1 MKNRK
6 FNKLIALFISISI
19 GVGCLS
25 PTPFVRAEETAEISI
40 PQQQG
45 EVSAS
50 YPTEQPEGEAASV
63 PTQHPEGEAASVPT
77 QHPEGEAT
85 SVPTQH
91 PEGEATSVPIQQP
104 EGEATSVPTQ
114 QPEETAASVPT
125 ELPEETETPTA
136 SEDDS
141 LSYVLGRP
149 MTEEEIERQKAAVPS
164 CLPELPEEET
174 VEDYD
179 TDISFYT
186 EIPSQYD
193 SRDYGYVATDVRS
206 QSPYGS
212 CWTYASIASMESS
225 LLMQG
230 IEDKDSID
238 LSEWHLAYFSTH
250 TGSDKLGNTTGDYVK
265 KKSGTGYMDLGG
277 NALMATVALANWK
290 GAVRESDYPG
300 SSDRETLDA
309 AGEALTPDDAWRGD
323 TYRLQDCYM
332 VPAANRE
339 AVKQLIMSNGSV
351 YSSYY
356 HVDSYYN
363 YQSAAYYCTESRQNH
378 AITVIGW
385 DDTYSRNNFKIKP
398 EQNGAWLCKNSWG
411 SYFGLSGYFY
421 ISYEDTSFN
430 IGNVAAFAGRAIRK
444 EENNYYY
451 SGGVHY
457 GTYVYTN
464 GIAQCYEAKAN
475 PDGAEVLTGVGFHTL
490 SSGIGYQV
498 QVYRNPVMVDGVV
511 KDPTSGEP
519 VWEEAECGE
528 TSFAGYHTIEFSD
541 EVFVEEGDWFSV
553 VILFNKSVELF
564 MDATFSMS
572 NGYEYLYESVNV
584 ANPGESFFKQQ
595 YNPYYIDL
603 YESREGSYT
612 PRMNVITE
620 NVDKE
625 AFINLYQR
633 MTDGSNSLLGEYTS
647 IDAVINE
654 LQVAGSKDKEYIIEL
669 TRDTQLRKQLALPD
683 NVGKLTVTGSLDTEE
698 QVQLVIKSD
707 GDEEIKGYSDLEIR
721 NLSIRGNLCQMSG
734 DTALII
740 NGAVNVSGNVTSE
753 DFRMEKGSRCD
764 IGGELKV
771 NGRTELN
778 GGSEEGEKI
787 RLEAHSIYLNNTDM
801 FYAEIKGH
809 ENFQIDGTL
818 VSGTSN
824 NKLVTYQRFDT
835 AGDVIGVYLCV
846 NKAVVLDDEKNPI
859 EISVLTEQGYPWL
872 KDSPAAG
879 GILVN
884 ASQTEA
890 VSFCPS
896 EQNCAE
902 SRPRLMKK
910 GSAIYVYYSKEVPI
924 EVFLSENGKEQLLAN
939 FTDLEQAVKY
949 VDGRKDKSTSYV
961 ISLYDDIGNEKGM
974 KLNLPSYAGLVTLRS
989 GNTDETIKVRVN
1001 NSITLKTDTVI
1012 EGIEFE
1018 VTTSSK
1024 TMNISGTKQ
1033 SLFWRNS
1040 KMAEDSRINNVN
1052 LASLSVQ
1059 EESTFDIWGKS
1070 NIGTLQLGTA
1080 SILKIMG
1087 QNTVIINIGDYMPYE
1102 SKGGESTLYV
1112 GMNAGVVIKGEV
1124 CSEEEGRLLI
1134 EKAGAREIEKLSDIK
1149 NENQYLIA
1157 ENAAAS
1163 VFAFGNSDAVGVKHE
1178 KGIYQG
1184 TQENIA
1190 NGLIQ
1195 VKLEEKN
1202 NSQNYSYYIDWYQ
1215 AVREINYLGN
1225 PEADYEMSVL
1235 SDISYTKRLDEKGK
1249 EIKTTGAFNLPAMN
1263 KCNSFTVKGNNHKVS
1278 YARIDVVNN
1287 RTVLEELY
1295 LLPQN
1300 DKIDL
1305 TLKSNKKGD
1314 GTLLLKHVQHE
1325 ESVSTLFRNITGSDK
1340 KTMLC
1345 LTDDTEITAA
1355 GNVKGIGTLCIGA
1368 DEDEQVSGD
1377 GRLLVSGALSVG
1389 LLNISSSMPGSLENS
1404 VAIVTGQMN
1413 AEKLNGQ
1420 NGVLAIRQTSA
1431 KNVAPLGKVTGISG
1445 RSTDEPLTVLV
1456 LKPDITSVNL
1466 YYQRINGK
1474 DIPFIEQM
1482 EGVPLIQAPGLSA
1495 DIITTAQVEET
1506 EAGYAI
1512 KQLNDVVRYKD
1523 ATGYIYAGKKEKF
1536 AICIKARKQDGTEF
1550 KSYAE
1555 NWYEAV
1561 RDLDKMGNS
1570 YPVYELQLLE
1580 SRVYYTGWDSK
1591 NAEERPDT
1599 LRLPS
1604 KVKGT
1609 LIICNAE
1616 NVTAELNYKHD
1627 MKIPDH
1633 LTLEWK
1639 NLSFVQINNKGEQ
1652 TTCGIRIG
1660 NAGTLALKD
1669 FGTKH
1674 IDLGTVTASRG
1685 SLVLENSSIDLAGKA
1700 DIQNLFVNGG
1710 ENTVQ
1715 AKGELNLQNVRGLD
1729 QTGQVILETTSR
1741 YKGAGA
1747 KKQMIQL
1754 SQIAVTGEIAGNAE
1768 VKLRMVKDTGE
1779 NYEAE
1784 EIMLLTGEKPSL
1796 LKRLMKV
1803 TGNAADG
1810 RIKLIA
1816 GDGGNIEENTGHLI
1830 TQGDGIYLIKESP
1843 VIKVTSSGGMTD
1855 GYIGY
1860 FSSWQSALEAVST
1873 SVKRD
1878 LTMGKDNQKEYQII
1892 FLKETGQAVGGKIP
1906 SNVKKLS
1913 VMNSSDNTRMKLWV
1927 KGDLGFGGKNGIL
1940 TFENM
1945 DLTVSGKVNGY
1956 QLNLT
1961 QSSLSAAGDVSTKKM
1976 ELNESLLEASNI
1988 TIGEEAWLNGGVLKA
2003 AVNDVPNS
2011 GRLKVNKLIAAGDQ
2025 NRDNNLIAKVNA
2037 KGISQITVDG
2047 AAYSEGSDTNGF
2059 YIELMQNRSC
2069 TTPALWKEDMLLLTA
2084 RKADSS
2090 IFLPKEQEASGTTA
2104 ILYKKNGG
2112 IRYTESGEMGVV
2124 LKDETQDENTLFR
2137 GSTLL
2142 LGIEDAMTEIN
2153 NRKEKN
2159 AVYRIVLLKDQEV
2172 RNAKQEYKRLVMPS
2186 MAQRIIIEGETSL
2199 STEPKKISYL
2209 GRMDIKGEV
2218 VFKNVNLITYKRS
2231 GKGYKQEGQ
2240 ALKTGKMNLTC
2251 EDQVTI
2257 CGDADIYMLEL
2268 EEEAKLSMKGTLKVN
2283 RIDYKKDSSII
2294 IEKGNPITLAG
2305 NMIAVTQD
2313 SSITVILNTRR
2324 NINSTQIIKIT
2335 ALFRRPDLQ
2344 GIMVRNLNSSEKYYI
2359 YREGRN
2365 VYAGM
2370 KL

>member
-1 MKNRK
+1 MKNRR
-6 FNKLIALFISISI
+6 FCKLLALFMSISI
-19 GVGCLS
+19 GVGCLT
-25 PTPFVRAEETAEISI
+25 PTPIVRAEEPKE
-40 PQQQG
+40 
-45 EVSAS
+45 EV
-50 YPTEQPEGEAASV
+50 
-63 PTQHPEGEAASVPT
+63 
-77 QHPEGEAT
+77 T
-85 SVPTQH
+85 S
-91 PEGEATSVPIQQP
+91 
-104 EGEATSVPTQ
+104 
-114 QPEETAASVPT
+114 
-125 ELPEETETPTA
+125 ELPEETATA
-136 SEDDS
+136 SPSGSPEETGKAEPTESPEETETAEPTESPEEEGTAEPTESPEETATASPSGLPEEITTAVPTESPEETETAEPTPSSVPEAGDLD
-141 LSYVLGRP
+141 YILGRP
-149 MTEEEIERQKAAVPS
+149 MTEEEVEKQKEAVPAY
-164 CLPELPEEET
+164 LPELPKEET
-174 VEDYD
+174 VEDYHAD
-179 TDISFYT
+179 FSFYAET
-186 EIPSQYD
+186 PSQYD

-212 CWTYASIASMESS
+212 CWTYASIASLESS

-230 IEDKDSID
+230 VEDKDSID

-265 KKSGTGYMDLGG
+265 EKSGTRYMDLGG
-277 NALMATVALANWK
+277 NALMATVALSNWK
-290 GAVRESDYPG
+290 GAVKESDYPG

-309 AGEALTPDDAWRGD
+309 AGEALTPEDAWTGD
-323 TYRLQDCYM
+323 TYHLQDCYM
-332 VPAANRE
+332 APASDRK
-339 AVKQLIMSNGSV
+339 AVKQLIMANGSV
-351 YSSYY
+351 YGSYY

-363 YQSAAYYCTESRQNH
+363 YETAAYYCPESYQNH

-385 DDTYSRNNFKIKP
+385 DDTYSKNNFKVKP
-398 EQNGAWLCKNSWG
+398 EQDGAWLCKNSWG
-411 SYFGLSGYFY
+411 PYFGMSGYFY
-421 ISYEDTSFN
+421 ISYYDVSFN
-430 IGNVAAFAGRAIRK
+430 NGNVAAFVGRSIR
-444 EENNYYY
+444 EGENNYYY

-457 GTYVYTN
+457 GTYVYTY
-464 GIAQCYEAKAN
+464 GVAQCYEAKAN

-519 VWEEAECGE
+519 VWEEAESGE
-528 TSFAGYHTIEFSD
+528 TSFAGYHTIEFSN
-541 EVFVEEGDWFSV
+541 EVPVEEGDWFSV
-553 VILFNKSVELF
+553 VISFDKSVELF
-564 MDATFSMS
+564 MDTTFSMS
-572 NGYEYLYESVNV
+572 NGYEYVYESVNV

-625 AFINLYQR
+625 ASINLYQR
-633 MTDGSNSLLGEYTS
+633 MADGSNLLLGEYAS
-647 IDAVINE
+647 IESVIRE
-654 LQVAGSKDKEYIIEL
+654 LKAAGSKDNEYVIEL
-669 TRDTQLRKQLALPD
+669 TKDIRVRNKLELPD
-683 NVGKLTVTGSLDTEE
+683 NVGKLMITGPLNSED
-698 QVQLVIKSD
+698 QVQLITKS
-707 GDEEIKGYSDLEIR
+707 GAEEEIKGYSDLEIR
-721 NLSIRGNLCQMSG
+721 NLSIQGSLYEVPG
-734 DTALII
+734 DTAII
-740 NGAVNVSGNVTSE
+740 VYGNVSVSGNVTSE
-753 DFRMEKGSRCD
+753 DFRIEKGSQCD
-764 IGGELKV
+764 IRGKLEV

-778 GGSEEGEKI
+778 GGSEEGEQI

-801 FYAEIKGH
+801 FYAEIKGY
-809 ENFQIDGTL
+809 ENFQINGTL
-818 VSGTSN
+818 VSGTPD
-824 NKLVTYQRFDT
+824 NKLITYQKLDT
-835 AGDVIGVYLCV
+835 AGGVIGVYLCV
-846 NKAVVLDDEKNPI
+846 NKAVVLDDDKNPI
-859 EISVLTEQGYPWL
+859 EISVLNEQGYPWL
-872 KDSPAAG
+872 KDSPAAA

-884 ASQTEA
+884 AGQADA
-890 VSFCPS
+890 VSFCAS

-910 GSAIYVYYSKEVPI
+910 GTGIYVYYSKEAPV
-924 EVFLSENGKEQLLAN
+924 EVFLSENGKEQSLAN

-949 VDGRKDKSTSYV
+949 VDGRKDKSASYM

-974 KLNLPSYAGLVTLRS
+974 KLNLPTYAGMVTLRS
-989 GNTDETIKVRVN
+989 GNADEIIKIRLN
-1001 NSITLKTDTVI
+1001 NSITLKTDTAF

-1018 VTTSSK
+1018 VITSSK

-1033 SLFWRNS
+1033 SLFWSNS
-1040 KMAEDSRINNVN
+1040 EMAEDSRINNVN
-1052 LASLSVQ
+1052 LAGLSVQ
-1059 EESTFDIWGKS
+1059 EGSTFDIWGKS

-1080 SILKIMG
+1080 SALKVMG
-1087 QNTVIINIGDYMPYE
+1087 QNTVITNIRDYIPYE
-1102 SKGGESTLYV
+1102 GKGDESTLYV
-1112 GMNAGVVIKGEV
+1112 GMNAGVTIKGEV
-1124 CSEEEGRLLI
+1124 SSQEEGRLLI
-1134 EKAGAREIEKLSDIK
+1134 GKAGARELENLSDIK
-1149 NENQYLIA
+1149 KENQYLIA

-1163 VFAFGNSDAVGVKHE
+1163 VFAFGNSDAVGVKHA
-1178 KGIYQG
+1178 KGIYEG

-1215 AVREINYLGN
+1215 AVQEINYLGD

-1235 SDISYTKRLDEKGK
+1235 SDIVYTKRLDEKGK
-1249 EIKTTGAFNLPAMN
+1249 EIKTPGVFSLPAIN
-1263 KCNSFTVKGNNHKVS
+1263 KCNSFTVKGNHHKVS
-1278 YARIDVVNN
+1278 FARVDVVNN

-1305 TLKSNKKGD
+1305 TLKSNKKGE
-1314 GTLLLKHVQHE
+1314 GTLLLKHVQQE

-1345 LTDDTEITAA
+1345 LTADTEITAA

-1368 DEDEQVSGD
+1368 DEDEQEAGD
-1377 GRLLVSGALSVG
+1377 GRLFVSGTLSAG
-1389 LLNISSSMPGSLENS
+1389 LLNISSSVPGSLENS
-1404 VAIVTGQMN
+1404 AVIVTGQMTV
-1413 AEKLNGQ
+1413 EKLNGQ
-1420 NGVLAIRQTSA
+1420 NGVLVIRQTSA
-1431 KNVAPLGKVTGISG
+1431 KNAAPLGKVTGTSD
-1445 RSTDEPLTVLV
+1445 RSTDAPLTVLV
-1456 LKPDITSVNL
+1456 LRPDITSVNL
-1466 YYQRINGK
+1466 YRQRIAGK
-1474 DIPFIEQM
+1474 DTPFTDRA

-1523 ATGYIYAGKKEKF
+1523 AAGYIYAGKKENF

-1555 NWYEAV
+1555 NWYQAV
-1561 RDLDKMGNS
+1561 HDLDKMGNS

-1591 NAEERPDT
+1591 KAEEKPDT

-1616 NVTAELNYKHD
+1616 NVTAELIYKDD
-1627 MKIPDH
+1627 MKIPDQ
-1633 LTLEWK
+1633 LTLEWN
-1639 NLSFVQINNKGEQ
+1639 NLSFMQVNNKGEQ
-1652 TTCGIRIG
+1652 TTRGIRIG

-1669 FGTKH
+1669 FGTKQ
-1674 IDLGTVTASRG
+1674 IELGTVTAPRG

-1700 DIQNLFVNGG
+1700 DIQNLFVNEG

-1729 QTGQVILETTSR
+1729 QAGKVILETTSR
-1741 YKGAGA
+1741 YKGKDA

-1816 GDGGNIEENTGHLI
+1816 GDGSNIEENTGHLI

-1843 VIKVTSSGGMTD
+1843 VIKVTSSGGITD
-1855 GYIGY
+1855 DYIGY
-1860 FSSWQSALEAVST
+1860 FSSWQSALEAVSA

-1878 LTMGKDNQKEYQII
+1878 LTLGKDNQKEYQII
-1892 FLKETGQAVGGKIP
+1892 FLKEIDQAVGGKIP
-1906 SNVKKLS
+1906 SNVKKLL
-1913 VMNSSDNTRMKLWV
+1913 VTNSGDSTRMKLVV
-1927 KGDLGFGGKNGIL
+1927 KGDLSFEGKNGIL
-1940 TFENM
+1940 AFENM
-1945 DLTVSGKVNGY
+1945 DIAVSGKVNGY

-1961 QSSLSAAGDVSTKKM
+1961 QSGLSAAGDISIKRT
-1976 ELNESLLEASNI
+1976 ELNEGLLEASNV
-1988 TIGEEAWLNGGVLKA
+1988 TIGEEAWMNGGVVKA
-2003 AVNDVPNS
+2003 AVNDAANS
-2011 GRLKVNKLIAAGDQ
+2011 GRLKVNKLIAAEDQ
-2025 NRDNNLIAKVNA
+2025 NRENDLIAKVNA

-2047 AAYSEGSDTNGF
+2047 AVYGGSDSTKGF
-2059 YIELMQNRSC
+2059 YIELMQNRQC
-2069 TTPALWKEDMLLLTA
+2069 TIPVLWKEDMLLLTA
-2084 RKADSS
+2084 KKADSS
-2090 IFLPKEQEASGTTA
+2090 MFRPKEQEHSATTA
-2104 ILYKKNGG
+2104 MLYKKNGG
-2112 IRYTESGEMGVV
+2112 IYYTESGEMGVV
-2124 LKDETQDENTLFR
+2124 LKDETQEENTLFR
-2137 GSTLL
+2137 GSTVL

-2172 RNAKQEYKRLVMPS
+2172 RNVKQEYKSLVIPS
-2186 MAQRIIIEGETSL
+2186 MAQRIIIEGETGL
-2199 STEPKKISYL
+2199 SRDAKKLSYL
-2209 GRMDIKGEV
+2209 GRMEIKGEV
-2218 VFKNVNLITYKRS
+2218 VFKNVNLITYKKS
-2231 GKGYKQEGQ
+2231 GKAYIQEGQ
-2240 ALKTGKMNLTC
+2240 ALKTGKMSLIC

-2268 EEEAKLSMKGTLKVN
+2268 EEETKLSMKGTLKVN
-2283 RIDYKKDSSII
+2283 RIDYKKDSSIL
-2294 IEKGNPITLAG
+2294 IEKGNPIALAG
-2305 NMIAVTQD
+2305 NLTAITQD
-2313 SSITVILNTRR
+2313 SSFTVILNTRR